1 MEDSLTSNFTEVAY
15 RILEAAVDD
24 AVPITMTTD

>member
-1 MEDSLTSNFTEVAY
+1 MEGSMTSNFTEVAY

-24 AVPITMTTD
+24 TVPISMTTD